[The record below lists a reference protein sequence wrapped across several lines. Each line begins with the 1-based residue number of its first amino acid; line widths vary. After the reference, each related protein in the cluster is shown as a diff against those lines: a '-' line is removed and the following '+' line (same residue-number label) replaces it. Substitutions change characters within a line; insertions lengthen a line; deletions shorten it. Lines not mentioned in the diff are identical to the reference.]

1 MNFIAPT
8 FFTLLYAGL
17 CLLAFGW
24 VYERWMHRESFYQAN
39 RFYLLFTPFL
49 AVLIPHL
56 QFEVVLE
63 PDPGPAVLFLELS
76 QQVPLELLRLLFP
89 QPSVNLL
96 SWGTLLLLL
105 YLAVAG
111 LMLAKSLWNFSKI
124 WTWIKHGKITPM
136 GNWRLV
142 EQAQIP
148 EAASFFNYVFWN
160 NNQPI
165 PPMVLQHELIH
176 VQQGHSWDVVLME
189 IWIALHWYNPY
200 IYRLRQR
207 LQETHEFIADA
218 GVIDAQG
225 SKYAYACL
233 LASQKQKLEQ
243 MPYNTF
249 AAQLSARLRRMTQNS
264 SPQWKAIQYA
274 LCLPLVLSLGMFFSV
289 NFLQALPLPVGNQNL
304 GQVVKNIEQTPV
316 YQLIDE
322 STTEKQETG
331 LLTDKLLFSMKSDT
345 IPVGNETSKSILL
358 GNLKGKN
365 PLVVIDG
372 LKKGHLNDNG
382 IEALV
387 YKTQEAGLSMYMTM
401 DAKDA
406 VTEYGEE
413 GRDGV
418 IYLKTKTNESSNQN
432 QKVTIKGAPST
443 KVLVVVDGVKIG
455 PMGEEGSGPLSKI
468 NPSDILTVNVSK
480 DGSAVAKYGEEAREG
495 VIEII
500 TKANKQLPEVK
511 TNVNINTNTN
521 VNSEI
526 KVNVNTDSKV
536 EEKTTITISSGEG
549 EKVQISQSNSGGTP
563 LIIKDGK
570 ILGRMNFKE
579 SGQPI
584 KDMDPKSIKS
594 INIIKGKAAIEKY
607 GKDAEDGAIEIETK
621 QQ

>member
-1 MNFIAPT
+1 MNFIAPS

-39 RFYLLFTPFL
+39 RFYLLLTPFW

-63 PDPGPAVLFLELS
+63 PDPGAAVLLLEQS
-76 QQVPLELLRLLFP
+76 QQLPSALLRLLFP
-89 QPSVNLL
+89 QPSENLL
-96 SWGTLLLLL
+96 SWGTLLLMV
-105 YLAVAG
+105 YLTGAG
-111 LMLAKSLWNFSKI
+111 LVIARSLWNFSKI
-124 WTWIKHGKITPM
+124 WSWIKHGKITQM
-136 GNWRLV
+136 GNWHLV
-142 EQAQIP
+142 QQAQIP

-160 NNQPI
+160 NGQPM

-189 IWIALHWYNPY
+189 IWIALHWFNPY

-218 GVIDAQG
+218 GVIEAQG
-225 SKYAYACL
+225 SKYDYACL

-289 NFLQALPLPVGNQNL
+289 NFLQALPSPLSNQSI
-304 GQVVKNIEQTPV
+304 GQVVKKMEEAPVLIAENQRIEQADSKTTAQQVIINPSELVRDTTP
-316 YQLIDE
+316 
-322 STTEKQETG
+322 K
-331 LLTDKLLFSMKSDT
+331 T
-345 IPVGNETSKSILL
+345 ISVTVEGGNK
-358 GNLKGKN
+358 
-365 PLVVIDG
+365 DG
-372 LKKGHLNDNG
+372 LK
-382 IEALV
+382 
-387 YKTQEAGLSMYMTM
+387 
-401 DAKDA
+401 
-406 VTEYGEE
+406 
-413 GRDGV
+413 
-418 IYLKTKTNESSNQN
+418 
-432 QKVTIKGAPST
+432 IKGAST
-443 KVLVVVDGVKIG
+443 NVLVVVDGVKIG

-500 TKANKQLPEVK
+500 TKANKNLPETTVNVN
-511 TNVNINTNTN
+511 TNVNTN

-526 KVNVNTDSKV
+526 KVNVNADSKV

-563 LIIKDGK
+563 LIIKNGK
-570 ILGRMNFKE
+570 ILGRVNKK
-579 SGQPI
+579 SGKPLKNNLNTKSI
-584 KDMDPKSIKS
+584 KSIKS
-594 INIIKGKAAIEKY
+594 INVIKGKAAIEKY
-607 GKDAEDGAIEIETK
+607 GKDAEDGAIEIENKK
-621 QQ
+621 Q

>member
-8 FFTLLYAGL
+8 FFTFLYAGL

-39 RFYLLFTPFL
+39 RFYLLLTPFL

-56 QFEVVLE
+56 QFEVVL
-63 PDPGPAVLFLELS
+63 DPNPGKAVLFLEQS

-89 QPSVNLL
+89 QPSENLL

-142 EQAQIP
+142 QQAQIP

-160 NNQPI
+160 NNQPM

-289 NFLQALPLPVGNQNL
+289 NFLQALPMPVGNQNL

-316 YQLIDE
+316 LIVE
-322 STTEKQETG
+322 SQRTVQVNSKTTAQQAKINPSE
-331 LLTDKLLFSMKSDT
+331 FARDT
-345 IPVGNETSKSILL
+345 TPKSITVTVD
-358 GNLKGKN
+358 GSKT
-365 PLVVIDG
+365 DG
-372 LKKGHLNDNG
+372 LK
-382 IEALV
+382 
-387 YKTQEAGLSMYMTM
+387 
-401 DAKDA
+401 
-406 VTEYGEE
+406 
-413 GRDGV
+413 
-418 IYLKTKTNESSNQN
+418 
-432 QKVTIKGAPST
+432 IKGAPST

-468 NPSDILTVNVSK
+468 NTADILTVNVSK

-536 EEKTTITISSGEG
+536 EEKTTVTISSGEG

-563 LIIKDGK
+563 LIIKNGK

>member
-1 MNFIAPT
+1 MNFIAPS

-39 RFYLLFTPFL
+39 RFYLLLTPFL

-63 PDPGPAVLFLELS
+63 PDPGAAVLLLEQS
-76 QQVPLELLRLLFP
+76 QQLPSALLRLLFP
-89 QPSVNLL
+89 QPSANLL
-96 SWGTLLLLL
+96 SWGTLLLMM
-105 YLAVAG
+105 YLTGAG
-111 LMLAKSLWNFSKI
+111 LVIARSLWNFSKI
-124 WTWIKHGKITPM
+124 WSWIKHGKITPM

-142 EQAQIP
+142 QQAQIP

-160 NNQPI
+160 NNQPM

-218 GVIDAQG
+218 GVIEAQG
-225 SKYAYACL
+225 SKYDYACL

-289 NFLQALPLPVGNQNL
+289 NFLQALPMPVGNQNL
-304 GQVVKNIEQTPV
+304 GQVIKNIEQTPV
-316 YQLIDE
+316 LIVE
-322 STTEKQETG
+322 SQRTVQVNSKTTAQQAKINPSEFTR
-331 LLTDKLLFSMKSDT
+331 DT
-345 IPVGNETSKSILL
+345 TPKSITVTVD
-358 GNLKGKN
+358 GSKT
-365 PLVVIDG
+365 DG
-372 LKKGHLNDNG
+372 LK
-382 IEALV
+382 
-387 YKTQEAGLSMYMTM
+387 
-401 DAKDA
+401 
-406 VTEYGEE
+406 
-413 GRDGV
+413 
-418 IYLKTKTNESSNQN
+418 
-432 QKVTIKGAPST
+432 IKGAPST

-468 NPSDILTVNVSK
+468 NTADILTVNVSK
-480 DGSAVAKYGEEAREG
+480 DGSAVVKYGEEAKEG

-500 TKANKQLPEVK
+500 TKANKELPEVR
-511 TNVNINTNTN
+511 TNVNTNTN

-526 KVNVNTDSKV
+526 KVSVNADSTV

-549 EKVQISQSNSGGTP
+549 EKVQIHQSNSGGTP
-563 LIIKDGK
+563 LIIKNGK
-570 ILGRMNFKE
+570 ILGRVNKE
-579 SGQPI
+579 SGKPL
-584 KDMDPKSIKS
+584 KNLNPKSIKS
-594 INIIKGKAAIEKY
+594 INVIKGKAAIEKY

>member
-1 MNFIAPT
+1 MNFIAPS

-39 RFYLLFTPFL
+39 RFYLLLTPFL
-49 AVLIPHL
+49 ALLIPHL

-63 PDPGPAVLFLELS
+63 PDPGAAVLLLEQS
-76 QQVPLELLRLLFP
+76 QQLPAELLRLLFP
-89 QPSVNLL
+89 QPSENLL
-96 SWGTLLLLL
+96 SWGTLLLMV
-105 YLAVAG
+105 YLTGAG
-111 LMLAKSLWNFSKI
+111 LVIARSLWNFSKI
-124 WTWIKHGKITPM
+124 WSWIKHGKITQM
-136 GNWRLV
+136 GNWHLV
-142 EQAQIP
+142 QQAQIP

-160 NNQPI
+160 NGQPM

-189 IWIALHWYNPY
+189 IWIALHWFNPY

-218 GVIDAQG
+218 GVIEAQG
-225 SKYAYACL
+225 SKYDYACL
-233 LASQKQKLEQ
+233 LASQKQKIEQ

-289 NFLQALPLPVGNQNL
+289 NFLQALPMPVGNQNL
-304 GQVVKNIEQTPV
+304 GQVVKELEQAPV

-322 STTEKQETG
+322 SNTEKQETV
-331 LLTDKLLFSMKSDT
+331 LLTDKLLFAMKSDT
-345 IPVGNETSKSILL
+345 IPVGDETSKSILL

-387 YKTQEAGLSMYMTM
+387 YETQEAGLSMFMTM

-432 QKVTIKGAPST
+432 QKLTIKGAPSN
-443 KVLVVVDGVKIG
+443 KMLVVVDGVKIG

-468 NPSDILTVNVSK
+468 NLSDILTVNVSK

-500 TKANKQLPEVK
+500 TKANKNLPETTVNVN
-511 TNVNINTNTN
+511 TNVNTN

-526 KVNVNTDSKV
+526 KVNVNADSKV
-536 EEKTTITISSGEG
+536 KEKTTITISSGEG

-563 LIIKDGK
+563 LIIKNGK

>member
-1 MNFIAPT
+1 MNFIAPS

-39 RFYLLFTPFL
+39 RFYLLLTPFL
-49 AVLIPHL
+49 ALLIPHL

-63 PDPGPAVLFLELS
+63 PDPGAAVLLLEQS
-76 QQVPLELLRLLFP
+76 QQLPAELLRLLFP
-89 QPSVNLL
+89 QPSENLL
-96 SWGTLLLLL
+96 SWGTLLLMV
-105 YLAVAG
+105 YLTGAG
-111 LMLAKSLWNFSKI
+111 LVIARSLWNFSKI
-124 WTWIKHGKITPM
+124 WSWIKHGKITPM

-142 EQAQIP
+142 QQAQIP

-160 NNQPI
+160 NGQPM

-189 IWIALHWYNPY
+189 IWIALHWFNPY

-218 GVIDAQG
+218 GVIEAQG
-225 SKYAYACL
+225 SKYDYACL
-233 LASQKQKLEQ
+233 LASQKQKIEQ

-289 NFLQALPLPVGNQNL
+289 NFLQALPSPLSNQSI
-304 GQVVKNIEQTPV
+304 GQVVKKMEEAPVLIAENQRIEQADSKTTAQQVIINPSELVRDTTP
-316 YQLIDE
+316 
-322 STTEKQETG
+322 K
-331 LLTDKLLFSMKSDT
+331 T
-345 IPVGNETSKSILL
+345 ISVTVEGGNK
-358 GNLKGKN
+358 
-365 PLVVIDG
+365 DG
-372 LKKGHLNDNG
+372 LK
-382 IEALV
+382 
-387 YKTQEAGLSMYMTM
+387 
-401 DAKDA
+401 
-406 VTEYGEE
+406 
-413 GRDGV
+413 
-418 IYLKTKTNESSNQN
+418 
-432 QKVTIKGAPST
+432 IKGAST
-443 KVLVVVDGVKIG
+443 NVLVVVDGVKIG

-500 TKANKQLPEVK
+500 TKANKNLPETTVNVN
-511 TNVNINTNTN
+511 TNVNTN

-526 KVNVNTDSKV
+526 KVNVNADSKV

-563 LIIKDGK
+563 LIIKNGK

>member
-1 MNFIAPT
+1 MNFIAPS

-39 RFYLLFTPFL
+39 RFYLLLTPFL

-63 PDPGPAVLFLELS
+63 PDPGAAVMLLEQS
-76 QQVPLELLRLLFP
+76 QQLPSELLRLLFP
-89 QPSVNLL
+89 QPSANLL
-96 SWGTLLLLL
+96 SWGTLLLMM
-105 YLAVAG
+105 YLTGAG
-111 LMLAKSLWNFSKI
+111 LVVARSLWNFSKI
-124 WTWIKHGKITPM
+124 WYWIKHGKITPM

-142 EQAQIP
+142 QQARIP

-165 PPMVLQHELIH
+165 PSMVLQHELIH

-189 IWIALHWYNPY
+189 IWIALHWFNPY

-218 GVIDAQG
+218 GVIEAQG
-225 SKYAYACL
+225 SKYNYACL

-289 NFLQALPLPVGNQNL
+289 NFLQALPSPLSNQSI
-304 GQVVKNIEQTPV
+304 GQVVKEMEQAPVLIAESQRTAQADSKTTVRMEMINPSEFARDTTP
-316 YQLIDE
+316 
-322 STTEKQETG
+322 K
-331 LLTDKLLFSMKSDT
+331 T
-345 IPVGNETSKSILL
+345 ITVTVDGSNK
-358 GNLKGKN
+358 
-365 PLVVIDG
+365 DG
-372 LKKGHLNDNG
+372 LK
-382 IEALV
+382 
-387 YKTQEAGLSMYMTM
+387 
-401 DAKDA
+401 
-406 VTEYGEE
+406 
-413 GRDGV
+413 
-418 IYLKTKTNESSNQN
+418 
-432 QKVTIKGAPST
+432 IKGAST

-480 DGSAVAKYGEEAREG
+480 DGSAVAKYGEEACEG

-500 TKANKQLPEVK
+500 TKANKNLPE
-511 TNVNINTNTN
+511 TTVNINTNVNTN

-526 KVNVNTDSKV
+526 KVNVTTDSKV
-536 EEKTTITISSGEG
+536 EEKTTVTFSSGEG
-549 EKVQISQSNSGGTP
+549 EKVQISQSNLGGTP
-563 LIIKDGK
+563 LIIKNGK
-570 ILGRMNFKE
+570 ILGRMNFEK
-579 SGQPI
+579 SGKPL
-584 KDMDPKSIKS
+584 KNLNPKYIKS
-594 INIIKGKAAIEKY
+594 INVIKGKAAIEKY
-607 GKDAEDGAIEIETK
+607 GKDAEDGAIEIEIK
-621 QQ
+621 RH

>member
-1 MNFIAPT
+1 
-8 FFTLLYAGL
+8 
-17 CLLAFGW
+17 
-24 VYERWMHRESFYQAN
+24 
-39 RFYLLFTPFL
+39 
-49 AVLIPHL
+49 
-56 QFEVVLE
+56 
-63 PDPGPAVLFLELS
+63 
-76 QQVPLELLRLLFP
+76 
-89 QPSVNLL
+89 
-96 SWGTLLLLL
+96 
-105 YLAVAG
+105 
-111 LMLAKSLWNFSKI
+111 
-124 WTWIKHGKITPM
+124 M
-136 GNWRLV
+136 GNWHLV
-142 EQAQIP
+142 QQAQIP

-160 NNQPI
+160 NGQPM

-189 IWIALHWYNPY
+189 IWIALHWFNPY

-218 GVIDAQG
+218 GVIEAQG
-225 SKYAYACL
+225 SKYDYACL

-289 NFLQALPLPVGNQNL
+289 NFLQALPMPVGNQNL
-304 GQVVKNIEQTPV
+304 GQVVKELEQAPV

-322 STTEKQETG
+322 SNTEKQETV
-331 LLTDKLLFSMKSDT
+331 LLTDKLLFAMKSDT
-345 IPVGNETSKSILL
+345 IPVGDETSKSILL

-382 IEALV
+382 MEALV
-387 YKTQEAGLSMYMTM
+387 YKTQEAGLSMFMTM

-432 QKVTIKGAPST
+432 QKLTIKGAPSN
-443 KVLVVVDGVKIG
+443 KMLVVVDGVKIG

-468 NPSDILTVNVSK
+468 NLSDILTVNVSK

-500 TKANKQLPEVK
+500 TKANKNLPETTVNVN
-511 TNVNINTNTN
+511 TNVNTN

-526 KVNVNTDSKV
+526 KVNVNADSKV

-563 LIIKDGK
+563 LIIKNGK

>member
-1 MNFIAPT
+1 MNFIAPS

-63 PDPGPAVLFLELS
+63 PDPGPAVLFLEQS

-89 QPSVNLL
+89 QPSANLL
-96 SWGTLLLLL
+96 SWGTLLLML

-124 WTWIKHGKITPM
+124 WIWIKHGKITPM

-160 NNQPI
+160 NNQPM
-165 PPMVLQHELIH
+165 PQMVLQHELIH

-218 GVIDAQG
+218 GVIEAQG

-304 GQVVKNIEQTPV
+304 GQVIKNIEQTPV
-316 YQLIDE
+316 LIVE
-322 STTEKQETG
+322 SQRTVQVNSKTTAQQAKINPSEFTR
-331 LLTDKLLFSMKSDT
+331 DT
-345 IPVGNETSKSILL
+345 TPKTITVTVDGSNK
-358 GNLKGKN
+358 
-365 PLVVIDG
+365 DG
-372 LKKGHLNDNG
+372 LK
-382 IEALV
+382 
-387 YKTQEAGLSMYMTM
+387 
-401 DAKDA
+401 
-406 VTEYGEE
+406 
-413 GRDGV
+413 
-418 IYLKTKTNESSNQN
+418 
-432 QKVTIKGAPST
+432 IKGPST

-468 NPSDILTVNVSK
+468 NPSDILTVNVFK

-500 TKANKQLPEVK
+500 TKANKNLPETTV
-511 TNVNINTNTN
+511 NVNTNTN
-521 VNSEI
+521 LNIESEI
-526 KVNVNTDSKV
+526 KINVDDVSGNV
-536 EEKTTITISSGEG
+536 EEINIDASHVPST
-549 EKVQISQSNSGGTP
+549 VRARQIHSGGTP

-570 ILGRMNFKE
+570 ILGRMNKE
-579 SGQPI
+579 SGKPL
-584 KDMDPKSIKS
+584 KNNLNPKTIKS
-594 INIIKGKAAIEKY
+594 INVIKGKAAIEKY

-621 QQ
+621 RQ

>member
-1 MNFIAPT
+1 MNFIAPS

-39 RFYLLFTPFL
+39 RFYLLLTPFL
-49 AVLIPHL
+49 ALLIPHL

-63 PDPGPAVLFLELS
+63 PDPGAAVLLLEQS
-76 QQVPLELLRLLFP
+76 QQLPAELLRLLFP
-89 QPSVNLL
+89 QPSENLL
-96 SWGTLLLLL
+96 SWGTLLLMV
-105 YLAVAG
+105 YLTGAG
-111 LMLAKSLWNFSKI
+111 LVIARSLWNFSKI
-124 WTWIKHGKITPM
+124 WSWIKHGKITPM

-142 EQAQIP
+142 QQAQIP

-160 NNQPI
+160 NGQPM

-189 IWIALHWYNPY
+189 IWIALHWFNPY

-218 GVIDAQG
+218 GVIEAQG
-225 SKYAYACL
+225 SKYDYACL
-233 LASQKQKLEQ
+233 LASQKQKIEQ

-289 NFLQALPLPVGNQNL
+289 NFLQALPSPLSNQSI
-304 GQVVKNIEQTPV
+304 GQVVKKMEEAPVLIAENQRIEQADSKTTAQQVIINPSELVRDTTP
-316 YQLIDE
+316 
-322 STTEKQETG
+322 K
-331 LLTDKLLFSMKSDT
+331 T
-345 IPVGNETSKSILL
+345 ISVTVEGGNK
-358 GNLKGKN
+358 
-365 PLVVIDG
+365 DG
-372 LKKGHLNDNG
+372 LK
-382 IEALV
+382 
-387 YKTQEAGLSMYMTM
+387 
-401 DAKDA
+401 
-406 VTEYGEE
+406 
-413 GRDGV
+413 
-418 IYLKTKTNESSNQN
+418 
-432 QKVTIKGAPST
+432 IKGAST
-443 KVLVVVDGVKIG
+443 NVLVVVDGVKIG

-500 TKANKQLPEVK
+500 TKANKNLPETTVNVN
-511 TNVNINTNTN
+511 TNVNTN

-526 KVNVNTDSKV
+526 KVNVNADSKV

-563 LIIKDGK
+563 LIIKNGK
-570 ILGRMNFKE
+570 ILGRVNKK
-579 SGQPI
+579 SGKPLKNNLNTKSI
-584 KDMDPKSIKS
+584 KSIKS
-594 INIIKGKAAIEKY
+594 INVIKGKAAIEKY